1 MYMAEQFISSSFF
14 RNLSSLAVIVGG
26 VFYIEH
32 HITEVI
38 EENINPTKIEVKKH
52 DEKINKLEIE
62 TNLSNYKWA
71 IYENEIKDF
80 LKPEEVKIKIRN
92 GK

>member
-1 MYMAEQFISSSFF
+1 MAEQFISSSFF